1 MGSWSGS
8 ASSRASSR
16 RRRRRST
23 PATLAAAEATAPS
36 SDPREA
42 RAVSFERRELPVPGS
57 VLAADRWPG
66 GGAAVVLLHAGV
78 CDRRCW
84 REVGERLAAEGLD
97 VVSYDRRGFGEVP
110 PADRPF
116 RHVDDLLAVLDAV
129 SPDAPA
135 WLVGSSMGGGGALD
149 AAPAAPGGV
158 AGLVLLAP
166 TLSGDA
172 EPDDAAVIAA
182 TNGLAERIDA
192 AWTAGDLDTCNRLEV
207 HLWLDGPAA
216 PEGRVGGAPRDLALE
231 MNRVVLANGEPETER
246 PSDSDAANRLSEVT
260 LPVIVACG
268 DLDVPLKVRRC
279 AELAAGLPDAT
290 LHTLRGRAHLPYLEA
305 ADEVADLIAGGA
317 AARVRSP

>member
-135 WLVGSSMGGGGALD
+135 WLVGSSMGGGVALD
-149 AAPAAPGGV
+149 AALAAPGRV

-172 EPDDAAVIAA
+172 EPDEAVIVAA
-182 TNGLAERIDA
+182 TNGLAEAIDA
-192 AWTAGDLDTCNRLEV
+192 AWTAGDVETCNELEIR
-207 HLWLDGPAA
+207 LWLDGPAGPA
-216 PEGRVGGAPRDLALE
+216 GRVSGAPRELALE
-231 MNRVVLANGEPETER
+231 MNRIVIENGESELDG
-246 PSDSDAANRLSEVT
+246 DSGLDAAGRL
-260 LPVIVACG
+260 G
-268 DLDVPLKVRRC
+268 
-279 AELAAGLPDAT
+279 
-290 LHTLRGRAHLPYLEA
+290 
-305 ADEVADLIAGGA
+305 EVA
-317 AARVRSP
+317 V